1 MKRWRLAMTACV
13 IGLGLMVQANLA
25 QANVEDLLYEKGQI
39 TKEEWLKLKAEHERD
54 DAIIAERAAIKKWF
68 DKISIR
74 GYIQGRYSYL
84 PGDKSIRSEYD
95 GSIKDDT
102 GFALRRVRLVI
113 SGDVTDWLSFYIQPE
128 FAGSVPGSTSTDAN
142 NHFAQL
148 RDAYADVFMP
158 VPFLFLEEKELRVRV
173 GQSKVPFGFENLQ
186 SSQNRLAFDRSDGI
200 NSAVQGER
208 DLGLFMYYT
217 PKETRKLFKKLVD
230 SGLKGSGDYGVLGI
244 GVYNGQTINVSER
257 NDNKHV
263 VLHATYPMELPYG
276 QIIQFGVDA
285 YRGTFNAVS
294 ATGTGIPVAPF
305 RENNGNI
312 LDERVGVHFVL
323 YPQPIGFQAEW
334 NWGNGPQLNSTRTV
348 IGEGSIQGGYVQ
360 GMYKWDVNQPWLTSV
375 IPYVRYQEY
384 SGGKKH
390 RTNAPFNVV
399 REWEI
404 GAEWQFTKS
413 VEFTIAYAR
422 SRRTDTQAAPYAI
435 REGDI
440 VRTQLQWNF

>member
-1 MKRWRLAMTACV
+1 MKRWRLAMAACV
-13 IGLGLMVQANLA
+13 IGLGLMAQANLA

-54 DAIIAERAAIKKWF
+54 DAIIAEKAALKKWF

-74 GYIQGRYSYL
+74 GYVQGRYSYL

-95 GSIKDDT
+95 NTIRDNT
-102 GFALRRVRLVI
+102 GFALRRTRLVI
-113 SGDVTDWLSFYIQPE
+113 SGDITDWLSFYTQTE
-128 FAGSVPGSTSTDAN
+128 FAGSIPGNSNDG

-186 SSQNRLAFDRSDGI
+186 SSQNRIAFDRADGL

-230 SGLKGSGDYGVLGI
+230 SGLQGSGDYGVLGI

-263 VLHATYPMELPYG
+263 VVHATYPMELPYG

-285 YRGTFNAVS
+285 YRGSFNV
-294 ATGTGIPVAPF
+294 GTTSDGIT

-323 YPQPIGFQAEW
+323 FPQPIGFQAEW
-334 NWGNGPQLNSTRTV
+334 NWGNGPQLNATRTRV
-348 IGEGSIQGGYVQ
+348 EEGNVQGGYVQ

-390 RTNAPFNVV
+390 RTNSPFNVV
-399 REWEI
+399 REWEV
-404 GAEWQFTKS
+404 GAKWQFTKS
-413 VEFTIAYAR
+413 LEFTIAYAR
-422 SRRTDTQAAPYAI
+422 SRRTDTQTAPYAI